1 MIHNDTSTSI
11 LTFLSNMIEIITKL
25 IKVILIWQIIFWH
38 SGWKSEISKLL
49 NWAQVCWYKRI
60 LQQPHKQNYSDKQ
73 VLQESGGYET
83 VHSGITS
90 RINVQTYARQ
100 KQCSLCNREKLF
112 KHQHCINDTLKL
124 YHQSYASKNNWQGV
138 TWIHLHQAPIGDHPF
153 QINYSSSPKTAGW
166 YHISMLTIPL
176 HQ

>member
-1 MIHNDTSTSI
+1 MIHNGIITSI